1 MDLNQYVT
9 LIKAIIK
16 LEVTR
21 NDDKNITGLVAEM
34 IVAANNVILNV
45 EMLNPLKNFV
55 TFPKVSLQQHII
67 KMNVKKTLN
76 TSPRRRLIIPLGNG
90 FSISGSG
97 SGSCLLVW
105 RKCRMYHK

>member
-21 NDDKNITGLVAEM
+21 NDDKNITGLEAEM

-55 TFPKVSLQQHII
+55 RSAMLYHYRYLI
-67 KMNVKKTLN
+67 K
-76 TSPRRRLIIPLGNG
+76 
-90 FSISGSG
+90 
-97 SGSCLLVW
+97 
-105 RKCRMYHK
+105 